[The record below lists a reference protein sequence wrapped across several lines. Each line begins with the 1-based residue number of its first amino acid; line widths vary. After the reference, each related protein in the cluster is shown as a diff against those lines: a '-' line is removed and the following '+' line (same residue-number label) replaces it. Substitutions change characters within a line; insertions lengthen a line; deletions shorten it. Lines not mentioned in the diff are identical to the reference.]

1 MKNIITAAAAVTT
14 AVCCTV
20 FSVPVQALQFPDI
33 EGHWAKEYI
42 QALVERNTIEGM
54 DDGLFHPEKYVTNAQ
69 FVTMLIKSRYGEIA
83 QDEGSWYSGYMDFA
97 LQNGIIS
104 DLEMEFPDNA
114 ITRQSAARIIHE
126 LLLKAYNEPDEDNWQ
141 DAEVLPDLYSCHT
154 CVMHIAQ
161 VYVKG
166 IMTGRDD
173 GAFHLTDTL
182 TRAEAAAV
190 VMRVIEPSLRV
201 KPDGT
206 DVVSNTISI
215 KKAMELVNDGAILID
230 VRNSDD
236 YSLGHIK
243 GSISV
248 PINYIESDTAA
259 AMSGISSDSTVI
271 VYCRMGTNSR
281 RAASILK
288 NAGYNNVYDLGGIE
302 NGDYE
307 LVTE

>member
-1 MKNIITAAAAVTT
+1 MKNMITAAAAVTA
-14 AVCCTV
+14 AVCCSV
-20 FSVPVQALQFPDI
+20 LSVPVQAAQFPDI
-33 EGHWAKEYI
+33 EGHWAEEYI
-42 QALVERNTIEGM
+42 QELAERNVIEGM
-54 DDGLFHPEKYVTNAQ
+54 DDGLFHPEESVTNSQ
-69 FVTMLIKSRYGEIA
+69 FVTMLIKSRYGEMT
-83 QDEGSWYSGYMDFA
+83 QGEGSWYSVYMDFA

-104 DLEMEFPDNA
+104 DLETEFPGNA
-114 ITRQSAARIIHE
+114 ITRQSVARIIHE
-126 LLLKAYNEPDEDNWQ
+126 LLLKACNEPDEDNWQ

-190 VMRVIEPSLRV
+190 IMRVIEPSLRV
-201 KPDGT
+201 KPDR
-206 DVVSNTISI
+206 SNNVPDTISI
-215 KKAMELVNDGAILID
+215 EKAMDLVNGGAIIID
-230 VRNSDD
+230 VRNPDD

-243 GSISV
+243 GSVSI
-248 PINYIESDTAA
+248 PINYIESDVSS
-259 AMSGISSDSTVI
+259 AMRGINSDSTII

-281 RAASILK
+281 RAVSILK

-302 NGDYE
+302 NSDYE